1 MHVIPVHIETKEVW
15 RIITSI
21 CQLCLGFDVI
31 RTTARRGVG
40 GAMYLMATS
49 LIAWCPTPWTYPRL
63 VVLKIAYE
71 WKREKLRKVIF
82 EYLTE

>member
-1 MHVIPVHIETKEVW
+1 MPA
-15 RIITSI
+15 
-21 CQLCLGFDVI
+21 LFGF
-31 RTTARRGVG
+31 RRYTDNGPEGGG

-71 WKREKLRKVIF
+71 WKREKLRIVIF